1 MRPLEFVLWLNGA
14 TGMLGDEVPSPEQ
27 WRIIRECLANTI
39 GPIVAAKLLDK
50 ADELS
55 EQSKLESERMKIY
68 QQMLSIKQQTLSNQ
82 IPRGYAGLNPTLGGY
97 VDDLATIGYATT
109 TASSTSRS

>member
-14 TGMLGDEVPSPEQ
+14 TGMLGDEPPSPEQ
-27 WRIIRECLANTI
+27 WQTIRECLANTI

-50 ADELS
+50 ADELA

-68 QQMLSIKQQTLSNQ
+68 QQMLSIKQQTLG

-97 VDDLATIGYATT
+97 VDDLAAIGYATT